1 MKAGASYAFAFI
13 YYNHMGYY
21 EKLSSAIYND
31 IMSGLRGYSSTPTM
45 SLEQLE
51 DDCVDERL
59 QIIKEYF
66 IKGLVPKKDLL
77 MTIPCIEVDC
87 KNIER
92 CRCNASPCDTLT
104 AHFEIP
110 QLLTEFGED
119 GIEYIGATDMSN
131 PFTYYTNPIVM
142 KYHKYRVR
150 GKNKPYVWID
160 ITPNENNMYDCFVFN
175 APLLKKVTV
184 VAILK
189 DPRQLDWFGCCTP
202 VDINNMTFIDAE
214 IKKRL
219 TEKKI
224 RYYRQLAAPVLPND
238 QVPK

>member
-131 PFTYYTNPIVM
+131 PFIYYTNPIVM

-189 DPRQLDWFGCCTP
+189 DPRQLDWF
-202 VDINNMTFIDAE
+202 
-214 IKKRL
+214 
-219 TEKKI
+219 
-224 RYYRQLAAPVLPND
+224 
-238 QVPK
+238 